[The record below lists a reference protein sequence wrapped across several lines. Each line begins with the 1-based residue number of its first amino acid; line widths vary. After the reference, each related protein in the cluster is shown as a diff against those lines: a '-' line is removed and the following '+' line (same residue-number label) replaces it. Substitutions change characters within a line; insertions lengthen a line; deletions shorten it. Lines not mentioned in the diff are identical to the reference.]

1 MTSIEVPKGDT
12 LKIDVTVTDGG
23 DAVDVTGYTV
33 SWLVARNL
41 DADPLYEKEIGDG
54 VTVTDAAGGEIQ
66 LKLTA
71 AETAAMAAGT
81 WWHRVQVVAPSGDRS
96 TIVREPISILPTL
109 AT

>member
-1 MTSIEVPKGDT
+1 MASIEVAKGDT
-12 LKIDVTVTDGG
+12 LKIDLTVTDAGEV
-23 DAVDVTGYTV
+23 VDVTGYTV

-54 VTVTDAAGGEIQ
+54 VTVTDAAAGELQ

-71 AETAAMAAGT
+71 AETAAMSVGT
-81 WWHRVQVVAPSGDRS
+81 WWHRIAVTAPSGDVS

-109 AT
+109 A